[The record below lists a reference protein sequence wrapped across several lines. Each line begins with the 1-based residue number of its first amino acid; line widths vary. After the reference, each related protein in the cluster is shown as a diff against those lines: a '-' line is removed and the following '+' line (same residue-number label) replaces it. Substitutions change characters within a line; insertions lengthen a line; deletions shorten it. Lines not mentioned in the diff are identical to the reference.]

1 MKTNMGIKRDE
12 PYHIKDVKTAEEM
25 FTWRKQ
31 KNKTDVEGYNEKDTC
46 QLGWENTDVL
56 YSFLGI
62 YAIGV
67 YAYNN
72 GKRCFNVT
80 DYLIKEGRKN
90 IYNDKF
96 LRSIQNSAEY
106 NTKDLNNDIK
116 PFLERYSKIGNVY
129 PIWPGG
135 NTAKGNATIGCF
147 DIPELYFA
155 RNYEWFKALL
165 RIYKG
170 NIFFAGYIDKG
181 KPKLKK
187 YSNLKSFLKT
197 VDTPKKYG
205 EFINSINDTI
215 DYRTAKIAEELIM
228 RQELMIREKLNAEE

>member
-1 MKTNMGIKRDE
+1 MKEKKTNKKDE
-12 PYHIKDVKTAEEM
+12 PYHIKNVNTVEKM
-25 FTWRKQ
+25 FVWRTQ
-31 KNKTDVEGYNEKDTC
+31 TNKTDVEKCHEKETRK
-46 QLGWENTDVL
+46 LGWNNTDVL

-72 GKRCFNVT
+72 GKMPFKIT
-80 DYLIKEGRKN
+80 DFLIKEGRKN

-96 LRSIQNSAEY
+96 LMSIQNSAEY
-106 NTKDLNNDIK
+106 NTKDLNNAIK

-155 RNYEWFKALL
+155 RNYEWFTALL

-170 NIFFAGYIDKG
+170 NIYFAGYIDKR

-187 YSNLKSFLKT
+187 YSSLKLFLKT
-197 VDTPKKYG
+197 VDTPEKYKVFIGSICEIIDNRTVDLIG
-205 EFINSINDTI
+205 ELTFIDMMK
-215 DYRTAKIAEELIM
+215 AKE
-228 RQELMIREKLNAEE
+228 